1 MANIILGCSL
11 GFLIYTYLLYPMMIW
26 FMAKWFGKGVTK
38 KMPEESPDITVVLC
52 VFNSEDVIQSRIENI
67 FALDYPTEK
76 LNIIVVAD
84 GCTDKT
90 CEQVKLSGFRHVK
103 LVRYENNRGKSYA
116 LSKALEHVGTDL
128 ILFADVRQRF
138 AVDVLQQMVPYFNDE
153 NVGAVTGNLQI
164 EESGGDPGLYWRYEK
179 AIRKCESEYLSL
191 VGVTGAI
198 YMAQAKLMPVFPV
211 DIVLDDMYG
220 PLTIIKQNYRV
231 VYCEQAHAFDNGS
244 HTLREEFDRKVRT
257 LAGNYQLFQILPW
270 TLNPFKNPV
279 FFEFFSHKVCR
290 LLVPYFIISLF
301 VSSAF
306 STNWFGIFMF
316 YSQLFFYVLTLLF
329 YVYFYK
335 KKGKTN
341 FILSFMML
349 NLAAL
354 KAGGVYW
361 TGSTSS
367 IWKKH

>member
-1 MANIILGCSL
+1 MI
-11 GFLIYTYLLYPMMIW
+11 IW

-38 KMPEESPDITVVLC
+38 KMPEELPDITVILC
-52 VFNSEDVIQSRIENI
+52 VYNSEDIILSRIENI
-67 FALDYPTEK
+67 FSLDYPTEK
-76 LNIIVVAD
+76 LNVIVVAD
-84 GCTDKT
+84 GCTDNT
-90 CEQVKLSGFRHVK
+90 CEQVELSGFSHVQ

-116 LSKALEHVGTDL
+116 LSKALEYVDTDL
-128 ILFADVRQRF
+128 VLFADVRQRF
-138 AVDVLQQMVPYFNDE
+138 AIDVLQQMLPYFNDE

-198 YMAQAKLMPVFPV
+198 YMARAKLMPVFPA

-220 PLTIIKQNYRV
+220 PLTIIKQDYRV

-257 LAGNYQLFQILPW
+257 LAGNYQLFQIIPW
-270 TLNPFKNPV
+270 SLNPFKNPV

-290 LLVPYFIISLF
+290 LLVPYFMILTF

-306 STNWFGIFMF
+306 STNWFGDFMF
-316 YSQLFFYVLTLLF
+316 YGQLFFYVLTLIF
-329 YVYFYK
+329 YLYFYK

-341 FILSFMML
+341 FILSFIML

-354 KAGGVYW
+354 KAGIVYC

-367 IWKKH
+367 LWKKH

>member
-11 GFLIYTYLLYPMMIW
+11 VFLIYTYLLYPLIIW
-26 FMAKWFGKGVTK
+26 LMAKCFGEPIIK
-38 KMPEESPDITVVLC
+38 KSQDELLDITVVLC
-52 VFNSEDVIQSRIENI
+52 VFNGENIIQSRIENI
-67 FALDYPTEK
+67 FLLNYPTDK
-76 LNIIVVAD
+76 LKIIIVAD

-90 CEQVKLSGFRHVK
+90 CEQVENSGFSNVK
-103 LVRYENNRGKSYA
+103 LVSYEPNRGKSYA
-116 LSKALEHVGTDL
+116 LSKALEHVNTDL

-138 AVDVLQQMVPYFNDE
+138 AVDVLEQMLPYFNDE
-153 NVGAVTGNLQI
+153 SVGAVTGNLQI

-179 AIRKCESEYLSL
+179 AIRNCESKYLSL

-198 YMAQAKLMPVFPV
+198 YMARSKLMPIFPAN
-211 DIVLDDMYG
+211 IVLDDMYG
-220 PLTIIKQNYRV
+220 PLTIVKQNYRV

-244 HTLREEFDRKVRT
+244 NTLREEFDRKVRT
-257 LAGNYQLFQILPW
+257 LAGNYQLFQLLPW
-270 TLNPFKNPV
+270 TLSPFKNPV

-290 LLVPYFIISLF
+290 LLVPYFMIFTF

-306 STNWFGIFMF
+306 SSNWFGFFMF
-316 YSQLFFYVLTLLF
+316 YSQLFFYVLTLMF
-329 YVYFYK
+329 YFYFYK

-354 KAGGVYW
+354 KASVVYW
-361 TGSTSS
+361 TGSTNS